1 MKVIDDDSGDD
12 PHILGTHRLNVKN
25 NTKIITGIY
34 REMVVRFINLTGR
47 DISSDIKPI

>member
-1 MKVIDDDSGDD
+1 MEHLNDDSGVD

-34 REMVVRFINLTGR
+34 QEMVVNQTRVNF
-47 DISSDIKPI
+47 DFS